1 MKNKIALMY
10 DKVTFVTSFID
21 AHRLSFLVLAESLS
35 QACTPFSHSDLINLR
50 EGAGWVLLMFC
61 FLYYC
66 HLVNE
71 KFTVY

>member
-35 QACTPFSHSDLINLR
+35 QACTPFSHSDLINLQR
-50 EGAGWVLLMFC
+50 RCWLGSLDVLFSL
-61 FLYYC
+61 L
-66 HLVNE
+66 LSPR
-71 KFTVY
+71 K